1 MSNGARTYLQLRAN
15 PSAEAILD
23 TLHGQVSLPAVLLE
37 FSPTDEHDPVALTQL
52 VHAVQK
58 LDAAAL
64 IKDSIEMAKACKA
77 DGVHLSAGPELM
89 VQYERA
95 RNELPSDSIV
105 GASAELSRHTAMV
118 VGEAG
123 ADYIAFEITS
133 EASTQNL
140 SQDELFDLLAWWSEL
155 FEIPCVALG
164 ATNPEH
170 GARLAEAG
178 ADFVGYDLR
187 GAEEASDIV
196 RQIQAF
202 NRMLSLKSEQAAI
215 HG

>member
-1 MSNGARTYLQLRAN
+1 
-15 PSAEAILD
+15 
-23 TLHGQVSLPAVLLE
+23 
-37 FSPTDEHDPVALTQL
+37 
-52 VHAVQK
+52 
-58 LDAAAL
+58 
-64 IKDSIEMAKACKA
+64 MAKACKA